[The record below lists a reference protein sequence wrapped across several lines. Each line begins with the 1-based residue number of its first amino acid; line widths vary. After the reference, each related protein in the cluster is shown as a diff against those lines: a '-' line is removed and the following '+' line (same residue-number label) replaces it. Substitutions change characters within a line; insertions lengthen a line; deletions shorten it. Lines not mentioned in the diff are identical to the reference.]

1 MLYQHLASVV
11 KKLIKVQSVR
21 FGAIPG
27 LLLLCTV
34 ALVACNDSQNSV
46 FAQGN
51 SSAVPENELLGF
63 DRVFPTASLSAED
76 SSTND
81 GTPDSSGSNS
91 DSGSQSTTQDDDETT
106 AANEEDETSTT
117 TEEETGTTNEEETST
132 TNEEEETS
140 TTQQGDIASYTGLD
154 KAITLAE
161 TTVSTISEAFSAAG
175 LPTLNS
181 ET

>member
-63 DRVFPTASLSAED
+63 DRVFPTASISAED
-76 SSTND
+76 SGTND

-91 DSGSQSTTQDDDETT
+91 DSKSQSTTQDDDETT
-106 AANEEDETSTT
+106 AA
-117 TEEETGTTNEEETST
+117 
-132 TNEEEETS
+132 NEEEETS

-154 KAITLAE
+154 QAITLAE
-161 TTVSTISEAFSAAG
+161 TTVSTIDEAFSAAG

>member
-1 MLYQHLASVV
+1 M
-11 KKLIKVQSVR
+11 IKVQSVR

-76 SSTND
+76 SGTND

-91 DSGSQSTTQDDDETT
+91 DSESQSTTQDDDETT
-106 AANEEDETSTT
+106 AANE
-117 TEEETGTTNEEETST
+117 EEETST

>member
-76 SSTND
+76 SGTND

-91 DSGSQSTTQDDDETT
+91 DSESQSTTQDDDETT
-106 AANEEDETSTT
+106 AANEEEETTAANE
-117 TEEETGTTNEEETST
+117 EEETTAA
-132 TNEEEETS
+132 NEEEETS

-154 KAITLAE
+154 QAITLAE

>member
-51 SSAVPENELLGF
+51 NSAVPENELLGF

-76 SSTND
+76 SGTND

-91 DSGSQSTTQDDDETT
+91 DSESQSTTQDDDETT
-106 AANEEDETSTT
+106 AANE
-117 TEEETGTTNEEETST
+117 EEETST

-154 KAITLAE
+154 QAITLAE
-161 TTVSTISEAFSAAG
+161 TTASTIDEAFSAAG

>member
-76 SSTND
+76 SGTND

-91 DSGSQSTTQDDDETT
+91 DSESQSTTQDDDETT
-106 AANEEDETSTT
+106 AA
-117 TEEETGTTNEEETST
+117 
-132 TNEEEETS
+132 NEEEETS

-154 KAITLAE
+154 QAITLAE
-161 TTVSTISEAFSAAG
+161 TTASTIDEAFSAAG

>member
-76 SSTND
+76 SGTND
-81 GTPDSSGSNS
+81 GTPDPSGSNS
-91 DSGSQSTTQDDDETT
+91 DSESQSTTQDDDETT
-106 AANEEDETSTT
+106 PANE
-117 TEEETGTTNEEETST
+117 EEETST
-132 TNEEEETS
+132 TNEEEEETS

-154 KAITLAE
+154 KAITLAD

>member
-76 SSTND
+76 SGTND

-91 DSGSQSTTQDDDETT
+91 DSESQSTTQDDDETT
-106 AANEEDETSTT
+106 GANE
-117 TEEETGTTNEEETST
+117 EEETST

-154 KAITLAE
+154 KAITLAD

>member
-76 SSTND
+76 SGTND

-106 AANEEDETSTT
+106 AANE
-117 TEEETGTTNEEETST
+117 EEETST

-154 KAITLAE
+154 KAITLAD

>member
-76 SSTND
+76 SGTND
-81 GTPDSSGSNS
+81 GTPDSSGSNG
-91 DSGSQSTTQDDDETT
+91 DSESQSTTQDDDDTT
-106 AANEEDETSTT
+106 AANE
-117 TEEETGTTNEEETST
+117 EEETST

-154 KAITLAE
+154 KAITLAD

>member
-76 SSTND
+76 SGAND

-106 AANEEDETSTT
+106 AANE
-117 TEEETGTTNEEETST
+117 EEETST

-154 KAITLAE
+154 KAITLAD
-161 TTVSTISEAFSAAG
+161 TTANTINEAFSAAG

>member
-21 FGAIPG
+21 FVAIPG

-63 DRVFPTASLSAED
+63 DRVFPTASISAED
-76 SSTND
+76 SGTNE

-91 DSGSQSTTQDDDETT
+91 DSKSQSTTQDDDETT
-106 AANEEDETSTT
+106 AANE
-117 TEEETGTTNEEETST
+117 EEETST

-154 KAITLAE
+154 QAITLAE
-161 TTVSTISEAFSAAG
+161 TTASTINEAFSAAG

>member
-21 FGAIPG
+21 FGAISG

-51 SSAVPENELLGF
+51 SSAVPENEVLGF

-76 SSTND
+76 SGTND
-81 GTPDSSGSNS
+81 GTPDSSGSNR
-91 DSGSQSTTQDDDETT
+91 DSESQSTTQDDDDTT
-106 AANEEDETSTT
+106 AANE
-117 TEEETGTTNEEETST
+117 EEETST

-154 KAITLAE
+154 QAITLAE
-161 TTVSTISEAFSAAG
+161 TTMSTIDEAFSAAG

>member
-51 SSAVPENELLGF
+51 SSI
-63 DRVFPTASLSAED
+63 
-76 SSTND
+76 
-81 GTPDSSGSNS
+81 
-91 DSGSQSTTQDDDETT
+91 
-106 AANEEDETSTT
+106 
-117 TEEETGTTNEEETST
+117 TGRMNYLVS
-132 TNEEEETS
+132 
-140 TTQQGDIASYTGLD
+140 IAYSPLH
-154 KAITLAE
+154 
-161 TTVSTISEAFSAAG
+161 
-175 LPTLNS
+175 P
-181 ET
+181 

>member
-76 SSTND
+76 SGTND

-117 TEEETGTTNEEETST
+117 NE
-132 TNEEEETS
+132 EEEETS
-140 TTQQGDIASYTGLD
+140 TTQQGDIASFTGLD

>member
-51 SSAVPENELLGF
+51 NSAVPENELLGF

-76 SSTND
+76 SGTND

-91 DSGSQSTTQDDDETT
+91 DSESQSTTQDDDETT
-106 AANEEDETSTT
+106 AANEEETSTLT
-117 TEEETGTTNEEETST
+117 KKRKQVQLTKKRKQVQHSKET
-132 TNEEEETS
+132 
-140 TTQQGDIASYTGLD
+140 
-154 KAITLAE
+154 
-161 TTVSTISEAFSAAG
+161 
-175 LPTLNS
+175 
-181 ET
+181 